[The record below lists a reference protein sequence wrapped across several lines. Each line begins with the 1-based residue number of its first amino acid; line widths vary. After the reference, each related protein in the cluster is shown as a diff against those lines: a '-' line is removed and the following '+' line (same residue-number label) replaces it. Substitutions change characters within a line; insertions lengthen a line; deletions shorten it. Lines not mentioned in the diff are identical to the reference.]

1 MQRSKL
7 RVACL
12 QTGSVN
18 EDDAIGRGIERAKL
32 LLDEAQHAGAEIAV
46 FPELFLAPF
55 FPKRLRADI
64 DQFFFDLDDGR
75 LGELRDHC
83 RARKLAAIVP
93 IAEKRNG
100 SHYNSA
106 VFVEETGEIGGVYRK
121 THIPAY
127 LPNDQ
132 PGGTGSYEKFYFTPG
147 ESLPVFRWRGITFG
161 IQICNDRLY
170 PEASRILAMKGAEV
184 IFIPISYSSYSRP
197 EERASIWEVPLR
209 ARAFENGNFVVVA
222 NRVGTEGER
231 RHIGRSMI
239 VGPNGMIVA
248 EASGEREQ
256 ILVAELD
263 LRECT
268 TARLNFPWWR
278 DRRPSLYQA
287 LSALE

>member
-18 EDDAIGRGIERAKL
+18 EGDDAGHGIERAKRL
-32 LLDEAQHAGAEIAV
+32 IDDAHHAGAQIVV

-55 FPKRLRADI
+55 FPKQLRADI
-64 DQFFFDLDDGR
+64 DQFFFDLDDRR
-75 LGELRDHC
+75 LQDLRGHC
-83 RARKLAAIVP
+83 RARNLSAIIP

-100 SHYNSA
+100 SYYNSA
-106 VFVEETGEIGGVYRK
+106 VFVDETGEVGGVYRK

-147 ESLPVFRWRGITFG
+147 ESLPVFRWQGTTFG

-184 IFIPISYSSYSRP
+184 IFMPISYSSYSRP

-209 ARAFENGNFVVVA
+209 ARAFENGIFVVAA
-222 NRVGTEGER
+222 NRVGTEGDR

-239 VGPNGMIVA
+239 VGPNGMILA
-248 EASGEREQ
+248 EASGEQEQ
-256 ILVAELD
+256 ILVSDLD
-263 LRECT
+263 LSECT

-278 DRRPSLYQA
+278 DRRPGLYQA
-287 LSALE
+287 LSTLE

>member
-12 QTGSVN
+12 QTGSVRE
-18 EDDAIGRGIERAKL
+18 EDPTGQGIERAKL
-32 LLDEAQHAGAEIAV
+32 LLDEARHAGAEIAV

-64 DQFFFDLDDGR
+64 DQFFLDLDDGR
-75 LGELRDHC
+75 LGELREHC

-121 THIPAY
+121 TISPAY

-147 ESLPVFRWRGITFG
+147 ETLSGLSVARHHLRDPDLQRSPVSGSLTYPGDEGRRGHFHAN
-161 IQICNDRLY
+161 QL
-170 PEASRILAMKGAEV
+170 
-184 IFIPISYSSYSRP
+184 
-197 EERASIWEVPLR
+197 
-209 ARAFENGNFVVVA
+209 FE
-222 NRVGTEGER
+222 
-231 RHIGRSMI
+231 
-239 VGPNGMIVA
+239 
-248 EASGEREQ
+248 
-256 ILVAELD
+256 L
-263 LRECT
+263 
-268 TARLNFPWWR
+268 
-278 DRRPSLYQA
+278 
-287 LSALE
+287 